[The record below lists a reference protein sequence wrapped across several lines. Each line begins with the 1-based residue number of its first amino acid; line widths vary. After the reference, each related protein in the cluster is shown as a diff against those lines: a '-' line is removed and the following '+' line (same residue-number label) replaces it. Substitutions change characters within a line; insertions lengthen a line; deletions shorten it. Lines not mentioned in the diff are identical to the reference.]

1 MTEPF
6 KPALQ
11 RDHAAHDPTWMAA
24 LASRDPDLSPA
35 EKTRAEAA
43 LESCGA
49 CADLFA
55 ELVAVSAAIP
65 AAAIPA
71 RPRDFTLTAAD
82 AARLQRRGLRRWFA
96 GIGSVRD
103 GVTFPLAMGLTT
115 LGIAGLL
122 FATVPA
128 VLSGMGGATAGAAPQ
143 VLSTVGAA
151 IPEGAPPSE
160 PAASA
165 APARAA
171 ASAAPSVAAARDA
184 ASAAPSVAVTAPEAA
199 SAAPAAT
206 EYFDGYQLAPV
217 EPDMSGEGG
226 VFSGDGGD
234 GATDPGLRQDAT
246 SMALEASIRDEETG
260 RSALIL
266 LAATALIVGLGLFAL
281 GWTTRR

>member
-24 LASRDPDLSPA
+24 LASRDPDLSPDDQA
-35 EKTRAEAA
+35 RAEAA
-43 LESCGA
+43 LESCAA

-65 AAAIPA
+65 VAAIPA
-71 RPRDFTLTAAD
+71 RPRDFTLTEAD
-82 AARLQRRGLRRWFA
+82 AARLQRRGVRRWLA

-128 VLSGMGGATAGAAPQ
+128 ALSPMGGATAGAAPE

-151 IPEGAPPSE
+151 IPEAAPPTE
-160 PAASA
+160 A
-165 APARAA
+165 ARAA
-171 ASAAPSVAAARDA
+171 ASAAPSAAA
-184 ASAAPSVAVTAPEAA
+184 AAPAAA

-206 EYFDGYQLAPV
+206 EYFDGYQLGPV
-217 EPDMSGEGG
+217 EPDMSSVGE
-226 VFSGDGGD
+226 VFTGDGGD
-234 GATDPGLRQDAT
+234 GATDPGQRQDAT
-246 SMALEASIRDEETG
+246 SMALEASIRDDQTG
-260 RSALIL
+260 RSALIV

-281 GWTTRR
+281 RWARRV

>member
-171 ASAAPSVAAARDA
+171 ASAAPSVA
-184 ASAAPSVAVTAPEAA
+184 VAAPEAA

-246 SMALEASIRDEETG
+246 SMALEASIRDEQTG
-260 RSALIL
+260 RLALIL

-281 GWTTRR
+281 RWTTRR

>member
-35 EKTRAEAA
+35 EQARAEAA

-55 ELVAVSAAIP
+55 DLVAVSAAIP
-65 AAAIPA
+65 VGGHPGPTA
-71 RPRDFTLTAAD
+71 RFHPDRG
-82 AARLQRRGLRRWFA
+82 RRGASPRRGVRRWLA

-128 VLSGMGGATAGAAPQ
+128 ALSGMGGATAGAAPEA
-143 VLSTVGAA
+143 LSTVGAA
-151 IPEGAPPSE
+151 IPEP
-160 PAASA
+160 
-165 APARAA
+165 APASEAARAGA
-171 ASAAPSVAAARDA
+171 VASAAPSAAVAAPA
-184 ASAAPSVAVTAPEAA
+184 AA

-206 EYFDGYQLAPV
+206 EYFDGYQLRPV
-217 EPDMSGEGG
+217 EPDMSSGGE
-226 VFSGDGGD
+226 VFTGDGGD
-234 GATDPGLRQDAT
+234 GATDPGQRQDAT
-246 SMALEASIRDEETG
+246 SMALEASIRDDQTG
-260 RSALIL
+260 RSALIV
-266 LAATALIVGLGLFAL
+266 LAATALIVGLGLFVL
-281 GWTTRR
+281 RWTARRRGDG